1 MEILRQPRERAVELG
16 GEPLAR
22 AARLGLP
29 FPSRPASPPRRCL
42 QQPPL
47 ADSLP
52 TASVVLCFHDEAWA
66 TLLRTV
72 HSILDTAPRAFLK
85 EIVLV
90 DDLSQQGG
98 CGLPEGPLGRAWT
111 LGGPRAQTGVWSL
124 CRREAPKRSRRRGF
138 GCRRLIREEPQR
150 LCPL

>member
-1 MEILRQPRERAVELG
+1 MEILRQRRERALESG
-16 GEPLAR
+16 AEPVAR
-22 AARLGLP
+22 A
-29 FPSRPASPPRRCL
+29 FPSRPASPLCRCL
-42 QQPPL
+42 QQPPP

-98 CGLPEGPLGRAWT
+98 RGLPAGSLGRAWT
-111 LGGPRAQTGVWSL
+111 LRASVHRLEFGAYVGGSPRSGPADGDSGAGDSSGKSP
-124 CRREAPKRSRRRGF
+124 RGSAPCDTPRV
-138 GCRRLIREEPQR
+138 
-150 LCPL
+150 